1 MTANQ
6 VQNDAPVD
14 VAGRFTPCNLEIVKV
29 YLSHL
34 GGKAGSPTTFYCL
47 MPKVSSANLT
57 RLPETHFVRGVN

>member
-34 GGKAGSPTTFYCL
+34 EKPAL
-47 MPKVSSANLT
+47 RRLASAEGQFSEHDKT
-57 RLPETHFVRGVN
+57 RRTILFVA